1 MARLKS
7 IAIGPGRGSA
17 GDATYR
23 QVDGRTIMS
32 ARVRTNES
40 NTPKQAAQRNLFG
53 WASKLTTATQPW
65 MNVFFSKLK
74 YGTKSNAFIRSNW
87 EYIKLWAAQKPTTA
101 ASFVGWMFDNAE
113 SLSVGTYLAKGSAPV
128 MGVSTDA
135 SAPEAWEN
143 ADVEAGAIFAQVGN
157 DAVTARKTF
166 GLSLAAIRVNFPVV
180 NRTIPYVLNFEVQ
193 VMSPE
198 EIRGLSPAEI
208 DSAASNGTLYGC
220 ATASGFVEV
229 YIPFDKAYQ
238 ATGHPLRAYLQ
249 KYTQP
254 KTSAEQVGVT
264 DVLGMQTAINN
275 FRAWH
280 TLLVNGEPTTLQIG

>member
-87 EYIKLWAAQKPTTA
+87 EYIKLWAAEKPNTA
-101 ASFVGWMFDNAE
+101 ASFVGWMFDNADAKA
-113 SLSVGTYLAKGSAPV
+113 VGTYLAKGAAPV
-128 MGVSTDA
+128 MGVSTEA
-135 SAPEAWEN
+135 TAPVAWEN
-143 ADVEAGAIFAQVGN
+143 ADVEAGAIFVQVGN
-157 DAVTARKTF
+157 DAVTARNTF
-166 GLSLAAIRVNFPVV
+166 SLSLAAIRVNFPVV

-198 EIRGLSPAEI
+198 EIREI
-208 DSAASNGTLYGC
+208 DPPFIDADARKGILYGC

-229 YIPFDKAYQ
+229 YIPFDKSYGVA
-238 ATGHPLRAYLQ
+238 GNPLTDYLR

-254 KTSAEQVGVT
+254 KTSAEQVGVG

>member
-40 NTPKQAAQRNLFG
+40 NTPKQAAQRSLFG

-87 EYIKLWAAQKPTTA
+87 EYIKQWAAEGPVTA
-101 ASFVGWMFDNAE
+101 ASFVGWMFDNANAKA
-113 SLSVGTYLAKGSAPV
+113 VGTYLAKGAAPV
-128 MGVSTDA
+128 MGVSTEA
-135 SAPEAWEN
+135 TAPQAWSTLGL
-143 ADVEAGAIFAQVGN
+143 EAGTIYVQVGN
-157 DAVTARKTF
+157 EAVTAANTF

-180 NRTIPYVLNFEVQ
+180 NRTIPFVLSFEVQ
-193 VMSPE
+193 VKSIE
-198 EIRGLSPAEI
+198 ELQDETPQSMLE
-208 DSAASNGTLYGC
+208 AAGNGVLFGY
-220 ATASGFVEV
+220 ATAGGFVEV
-229 YIPFDKAYQ
+229 VIPFELAY
-238 ATGHPLRAYLQ
+238 ADPSNPLTNYLR

-254 KTSAEQVGVT
+254 KTSAEQVSVG

>member
-87 EYIKLWAAQKPTTA
+87 KYIKQWAAEHPVTA
-101 ASFVGWMFDNAE
+101 ASFVGWMFDNAQTKAE
-113 SLSVGTYLAKGSAPV
+113 GVYLAKGAAPV
-128 MGVSTDA
+128 MGVSTEA
-135 SAPEAWEN
+135 SAPQAWESIGL
-143 ADVEAGAIFAQVGN
+143 EAGTLYVQVGN
-157 DAVTARKTF
+157 EAVSSANVF
-166 GLSLAAIRVNFPVV
+166 NMSIAAIRVNFPVV
-180 NRTIPYVLNFEVQ
+180 NRTIPYVLSFEVL
-193 VMSPE
+193 VKSLE
-198 EIRGLSPAEI
+198 ELKEI
-208 DSAASNGTLYGC
+208 TADLMLDAATEGYLYGF
-220 ATASGFVEV
+220 ATAGGFVEV
-229 YIPFDKAYQ
+229 VLPFGLAY
-238 ATGHPLRAYLQ
+238 GDSSNPLTNYLR

-254 KTSAEQVGVT
+254 KTSAEQIGVG
-264 DVLGMQTAINN
+264 DVLGMQTAIND
-275 FRAWH
+275 FKAWH

>member
-40 NTPKQAAQRNLFG
+40 NTPKQAAQRTLFG

-87 EYIKLWAAQKPTTA
+87 EYIKQWAAEGPVTA
-101 ASFVGWMFDNAE
+101 GSFVGWMFDNAE
-113 SLSVGTYLAKGSAPV
+113 SKSVGTYLAKGAAPV
-128 MGVSTDA
+128 MGVSTE
-135 SAPEAWEN
+135 STAPEAWVN
-143 ADVEAGAIFAQVGN
+143 ADLTAGAIYVQVGN
-157 DAVTARKTF
+157 DVVASANSF
-166 GLSLAAIRVNFPVV
+166 GLGIAAIRVNYPVV
-180 NRTIPYVLNFEVQ
+180 NRTIPYVLNFEVK
-193 VMSPE
+193 V
-198 EIRGLSPAEI
+198 LTLAEAQSI
-208 DSAASNGTLYGC
+208 TANALIASSAEGVLFGY
-220 ATASGFVEV
+220 ATSSGFIEV
-229 YIPFDKAYQ
+229 VIPFDLAYQ
-238 ATGHPLRAYLQ
+238 EPGHPLKNYLQ

-254 KTSAEQVGVT
+254 KTSGEQVGVT

-275 FRAWH
+275 FKAWH